1 MPHNVSPTEE
11 LRYQARMLIA
21 IRVCLYIGCMGC
33 YFIGVMGTLTF
44 AMGGGVVENALAVA
58 LLNLSL
64 MVGGVVGGK
73 ALDAVGPSRYLRVC
87 AGAEVAS
94 GLLYQVLGSSVA
106 GVLTGAALF
115 GFAFGMADIVAR
127 SYAAYLTGDTGELK
141 RINSAVTLASN
152 VSVAVGPMIGGAI
165 ALAAPTQAVFLFM
178 AACAALALVPASR
191 FRRLRDPSSA
201 DAKGPEGSEG
211 LADGASVRA
220 GFAQIFGSEVLSLL
234 FWATMLSF
242 LGYGAFDPLESLFYR
257 DVLKVGASWMGWLS
271 ALAGVGGIVGACLSG
286 RIPTGHVNVR
296 TMLAVLAVHGAGCLL
311 YVSTPNVAVACAGQ
325 FTLGAAFSAFGP
337 IKDTLVQ
344 VHTPLSRIGRVN
356 AAMSAGYNLAGVVPL
371 LCAPAIAAALG
382 VQGTLVGA
390 GVVVTA
396 IPLFI
401 IVTHGHRLA
410 SMVARERGRGYSGEG
425 NQGE

>member
-191 FRRLRDPSSA
+191 FRRLRDPSS

-257 DVLKVGASWMGWLS
+257 DVLKVGASWMG
-271 ALAGVGGIVGACLSG
+271 
-286 RIPTGHVNVR
+286 NVR